1 MATKERTKKKKASGA
16 AANDVVYTQPV
27 PFRTRKFL
35 LKMGIVLSVVIS
47 VLLVM
52 GIFFEVK
59 HVEVSGV
66 DKYSVADIQE
76 ASGLRGGENLVTIS
90 GAQISGKII
99 AELPYVKQV
108 RVGIKLPSTVQIDIE
123 ELAVTYAVQ
132 AADENWWL
140 ISAEGKVV
148 DTVSFADVQA
158 HTQILGVRLAAPTVG
173 QSAVA
178 EEISEDATGET
189 VEGETVPV
197 TVKGSERLSLVVSI
211 LKDMEACGILG
222 EMKSVDVSNIGHI
235 ELWYGDRF
243 QIDLGDENNLTFK
256 IKSAKAA
263 IDSPEMGKYTAGKL
277 DASFTIWPDV
287 VAFSPFDE

>member
-1 MATKERTKKKKASGA
+1 MDNNMLERAELALAKKKKRSIWI
-16 AANDVVYTQPV
+16 
-27 PFRTRKFL
+27 R
-35 LKMGIVLSVVIS
+35 IVS
-47 VLLVM
+47 VLGCVVVFCTTYALILPAITMTRQTVC
-52 GIFFEVK
+52 GLEE
-59 HVEVSGV
+59 HVH
-66 DKYSVADIQE
+66 
-76 ASGLRGGENLVTIS
+76 
-90 GAQISGKII
+90 
-99 AELPYVKQV
+99 
-108 RVGIKLPSTVQIDIE
+108 TVQCYE
-123 ELAVTYAVQ
+123 T
-132 AADENWWL
+132 
-140 ISAEGKVV
+140 
-148 DTVSFADVQA
+148 
-158 HTQILGVRLAAPTVG
+158 R
-173 QSAVA
+173 
-178 EEISEDATGET
+178 T

-197 TVKGSERLSLVVSI
+197 TVKGSERLSLIVSI